1 MILNQYVTKF
11 RSWIDDLLKTSWEA
25 CQGTDLLIES
35 PSAMGGIHIA
45 DALEIPY
52 FRAFT
57 MTWTRTRAYPH
68 AFGVPDRKVSESR
81 IRSRQVVLSAIFHV
95 PQMGGN
101 YNYLVRISSIS
112 YVNSFEVHTA
122 IVSPTYSSTR
132 SSGEVSPV
140 RSTDGGV
147 LFWASRAQV

>member
-1 MILNQYVTKF
+1 VSTKF

-68 AFGVPDRKVSESR
+68 AFGVPERKVR
-81 IRSRQVVLSAIFHV
+81 VFKVYGHQTVLSGIFH
-95 PQMGGN
+95 PSQMGGN
-101 YNYLVRISSIS
+101 YNYLVRISP
-112 YVNSFEVHTA
+112 VFT
-122 IVSPTYSSTR
+122 
-132 SSGEVSPV
+132 SSGWV
-140 RSTDGGV
+140 R
-147 LFWASRAQV
+147 LMLL

>member
-1 MILNQYVTKF
+1 MFTVSFLKEGITKVGHPDFLPLFPNRIEQICPKF

-68 AFGVPDRKVSESR
+68 AFAVPDRKVCASKV
-81 IRSRQVVLSAIFHV
+81 RSQQVVLSIPSHA
-95 PQMGGN
+95 
-101 YNYLVRISSIS
+101 L
-112 YVNSFEVHTA
+112 
-122 IVSPTYSSTR
+122 
-132 SSGEVSPV
+132 
-140 RSTDGGV
+140 
-147 LFWASRAQV
+147 